1 MGCAYKHKRVSFV
14 WLSIT
19 LRPIFLQKFD
29 IRVILL
35 LLFCHFLFPFYN
47 KLENNFTEEQQSTFW
62 GKLKTII
69 FDNDCL
75 FFVSLFF
82 NVKIIIVSHIVCSN
96 VSYNEAWL
104 TESVSNIDIKSISYR
119 YVMNNRLII
128 FSKNNF

>member
-1 MGCAYKHKRVSFV
+1 MGCAYKHKRVSLV

-75 FFVSLFF
+75 FFVSVFF

-96 VSYNEAWL
+96 VSYKEAYLPKVLVILKSNQYL
-104 TESVSNIDIKSISYR
+104 TEICIEQSFY
-119 YVMNNRLII
+119 II
-128 FSKNNF
+128 N